1 MTYVTHVGAGAI
13 YVGQIV
19 GPQGESP

>member
-19 GPQGESP
+19 GPQGDSP